1 MTDNEPSMDELFA
14 RALAKHRQG
23 YLQEFS
29 KGGMMWGS
37 WRTDIGAL
45 GTVGYDSV
53 EPRADPYRGI
63 SVMRLHL
70 GDCKWRVFTLKE
82 LIVPE
87 PAFDILEAAAA
98 HALIAFT

>member
-53 EPRADPYRGI
+53 GPRLYTDRVL
-63 SVMRLHL
+63 SVFRLHL
-70 GDCKWRVFTLKE
+70 GDGKWRICTFPGK
-82 LIVPE
+82 IFPE
-87 PAFDILEAAAA
+87 PAFDTLEAAAA